1 MQKRT
6 LVAAVAAIPLALIAM
21 LICAVAIRKDR
32 IWEAPYPDLHASS
45 DPAKIE
51 RGRYLALG
59 PAHCV
64 ACHGDSRSGG
74 QATSGSDLSLAGGFV
89 FDIPP
94 GKFWTRNLTPDVET
108 GIGGLSDGQLAR
120 ALRHGVGHDGRA
132 LLPVMPFQ
140 NLTDDD
146 LVAVL
151 SYLRSRPA
159 VRHDLPQRQLT
170 PLGDVVFAFVI
181 RPEGPTTTPA
191 KAIESGPTVEYGRY
205 LANSVANCVGC
216 HTDRDLKTGKFTGK
230 PFAGGFHMEVRGQPG
245 LEFVTP
251 NLTPHPQG
259 RIAGWTE
266 EEFVSRLRAGA
277 GPEGSEMPWSSF
289 RLLSEDDARALYR
302 YLRTVPAVEND
313 TGDSLHH
320 RGEKVAAN

>member
-1 MQKRT
+1 MKRK
-6 LVAAVAAIPLALIAM
+6 LVAAVLAIPLALVAM
-21 LICAVAIRKDR
+21 LICTVAVLKDR
-32 IWEAPYPDLHASS
+32 IWSAPYPDLHAST
-45 DPAKIE
+45 DAARIE

-64 ACHGDSRSGG
+64 ACHGDVRESAAAANG
-74 QATSGSDLSLAGGFV
+74 AEASLAGGFV

-94 GKFWTRNLTPDVET
+94 GKFWTRNLTPDRET
-108 GIGGLSDGQLAR
+108 GIGALSDPQIAR
-120 ALRHGVGHDGRA
+120 AMRYGVGHDGRA

-146 LVAVL
+146 VVAVL

-159 VRHDLPQRQLT
+159 VKHDLPERQLT
-170 PLGDVVFAFVI
+170 PLGDAVFALVI
-181 RPEGPTTTPA
+181 KPEGPQGTPA
-191 KAIESGPTVEYGRY
+191 KSITPGPTVEYGRY
-205 LANSVANCVGC
+205 LANSVANCAGC
-216 HTDRDLKTGKFTGK
+216 HTDRDLKTGKFVGQ
-230 PFAGGFHMEVRGQPG
+230 PFAGGFHMEVRGKPG

-251 NLTPHPQG
+251 NLTPHPEG

-266 EEFVSRLRAGA
+266 EEFVNRLRAGS
-277 GPEGSEMPWSSF
+277 GPEGSEMPWASF

-313 TGDSLHH
+313 TGPSLHS
-320 RGEKVAAN
+320 RGETVAAR